1 MAAPE
6 RLARSGFGFHGVR
19 CCIGASRSRTKAE
32 KVFKKT
38 VSRRPLR
45 ELGTARTWVCI
56 WCVSACESETL
67 CISVYLFTVFVY
79 LPSRPATHSF
89 TFRVLRIGSERQ
101 AGTRQHTQ
109 AGGTPATTRV
119 PHWHCLPNCQDHCPR
134 PSARDSECDIRAI
147 LIVGTGRG
155 RVRDPW
161 TIIREDITVM
171 AHASRATTPQLLRVG
186 AS

>member
-1 MAAPE
+1 MYLSVSELCLTIHTPICRLDDTQGMILDSLHTHSKPSVHHSRLSCGAVAAPE

-79 LPSRPATHSF
+79 LPSR
-89 TFRVLRIGSERQ
+89 
-101 AGTRQHTQ
+101 
-109 AGGTPATTRV
+109 V
-119 PHWHCLPNCQDHCPR
+119 PCV
-134 PSARDSECDIRAI
+134 SI
-147 LIVGTGRG
+147 
-155 RVRDPW
+155 
-161 TIIREDITVM
+161 
-171 AHASRATTPQLLRVG
+171 QLVCRFN
-186 AS
+186 